1 MVVCKIIITKKA
13 YMIKFLRVVI
23 CLFVALFSMSAEA
36 RYGLD
41 AVEIYKQARLKNYN
55 FLEYI
60 SDYGN
65 LIDNTNRFGDSA
77 LCVAIKYRD
86 KDTARLLIKY
96 GANKNHQCLRRLQAN
111 NTRVQSVAKS
121 NIITNKRPAPTYVSN
136 GNNGNYLLWGGIGAL
151 AVGGVALAGG
161 GGGGGGSHDEV
172 IKPIEPDEPNNPDDD
187 TGDDDT
193 GDDGT
198 GDDGTG
204 DDGTGDD
211 GTGDDGTGDD
221 GTGDDGT
228 GDDGTGDDG
237 TGDDG
242 TGDDGTGDDG
252 TGDDGTGDDGTGDDG
267 TGDDGTGDDGTG
279 DDGTGDDGTGDDG
292 TGDDGTGDDGTGDDG
307 TGDDGTGDD
316 GTGDDGTGDDGTGD
330 DGTGD
335 DGGNDEVKLYDVS
348 SSEFRTSEYSKG
360 NFLGLIRAA
369 EAYAHMYKKD
379 ANGKLI
385 SHQAGSDDPLEKV
398 KVGVIDVGVYAN
410 NDIKDKIS
418 MGFDANTYNNV
429 KNAKVY
435 VDGDIHYYVLENGSK
450 YYLLPVN
457 TITTTM
463 VGYEDQIFES
473 KSDLENALL
482 KNYSL
487 TLDKFKIINSGG
499 SNPGYNYPL
508 TDNFETWWNYIVSLS
523 HGTHI
528 AGIIGASK
536 NNNGMH
542 GVAFENAE
550 IVGAS
555 WDLDQNMYA
564 TVVGMVDEGV
574 KVLNNSWGDKSTDIK
589 NASTPNWLK
598 YYDENTL
605 LSYAYAASKGAVWVQ
620 STGNDGKNEGVVQNA
635 IGGMNLSDYGY
646 SGDKEYEVSYVAV
659 TALGTDGR
667 IASYA
672 NKCGSASAWCIAAP
686 GTDIISTDASDNGYM
701 IMDGTSMAA
710 PVVSGSIAL
719 LQGYYP
725 WLNTKNIAYLLLETA
740 NDSGV
745 YANSA
750 VYGKGA
756 LDLEAAVTTPI
767 GGLGLPEESDLS
779 SLKSVGLTRL
789 ATSDVVQNKLL
800 KAMPKTITAYDAL
813 KRPFEYET
821 AKLIKTTHGS
831 SANLRNDVSRIA
843 MADSGVKTIR
853 DDKTGFMFRS
863 SQSLNNEGNYH
874 LSTAEVVNESES
886 GATRFYY
893 AENSNYINN
902 DDALKSDNNPY
913 LSMRNAYG
921 VENSLNLSDTSKLKL
936 SMQIGENGLFN
947 RDEDIDKHNFDERAY
962 SIGAEYSFN
971 LTDYLELST
980 LGGMLFEE
988 DAMLGLNGEGGF
1000 NVNDSSTYYMGLRAK
1015 LNLTNN
1021 ISLLAAYY
1029 RGYTSGFDSNMLS
1042 ISDLETESFML
1053 AGEYNLNASDK
1064 VGLMLSSPMSVAKG
1078 SASMTYS
1085 TGRDNYSNSAYLNKI
1100 KTSLRPEAKEYDLG
1114 MYFKSKPSDNVSLS
1128 GKFETRFNADG
1139 KRGVEDY
1146 IGVVG
1151 AHIKW

>member
-1 MVVCKIIITKKA
+1 MHFNYKTALYFVV
-13 YMIKFLRVVI
+13 
-23 CLFVALFSMSAEA
+23 
-36 RYGLD
+36 GLGFAFGGISD
-41 AVEIYKQARLKNYN
+41 TYASSISPESIYNQAKLKNEKY
-55 FLEYI
+55 L
-60 SDYGN
+60 N
-65 LIDNTNRFGDSA
+65 LLKRYPDIINTENKNG
-77 LCVAIKYRD
+77 
-86 KDTARLLIKY
+86 DTAYCLALKDGDKELIKLLKKY
-96 GANKNHQCLRRLQAN
+96 GANAKHECVKKVSKNEKI
-111 NTRVQSVAKS
+111 AKKEKKLKKE
-121 NIITNKRPAPTYVSN
+121 NKRFAKKDVKRARFKSDNDTTPYWM
-136 GNNGNYLLWGGIGAL
+136 WGLGTV
-151 AVGGVALAGG
+151 AVAGGVASLSG
-161 GGGGGGSHDEV
+161 GGGGGGSGSGSIPV
-172 IKPIEPDEPNNPDDD
+172 
-187 TGDDDT
+187 
-193 GDDGT
+193 DDGIYK
-198 GDDGTG
+198 GDGTALG
-204 DDGTGDD
+204 FET
-211 GTGDDGTGDD
+211 
-221 GTGDDGT
+221 
-228 GDDGTGDDG
+228 
-237 TGDDG
+237 
-242 TGDDGTGDDG
+242 
-252 TGDDGTGDDGTGDDG
+252 
-267 TGDDGTGDDGTG
+267 
-279 DDGTGDDGTGDDG
+279 
-292 TGDDGTGDDGTGDDG
+292 
-307 TGDDGTGDD
+307 
-316 GTGDDGTGDDGTGD
+316 
-330 DGTGD
+330 
-335 DGGNDEVKLYDVS
+335 N
-348 SSEFRTSEYSKG
+348 EYKKA
-360 NFLGLIRAA
+360 NFLSSINASK
-369 EAYAHMYKKD
+369 AYEYIYSADGEGHVK
-379 ANGKLI
+379 
-385 SHQAGSDDPLEKV
+385 SHQANSEDPLEKV
-398 KVGVIDVGVYAN
+398 RVGIIDSGVSASGDLNGKVVGGYDVNDYNNDKDIYAYDAGDNEFYFYKENGVYYSFVTEDGGITFYTYTINGQEVDITKN
-410 NDIKDKIS
+410 NIDEFVGLLSSK
-418 MGFDANTYNNV
+418 FDV
-429 KNAKVY
+429 KL
-435 VDGDIHYYVLENGSK
+435 D
-450 YYLLPVN
+450 
-457 TITTTM
+457 
-463 VGYEDQIFES
+463 F
-473 KSDLENALL
+473 
-482 KNYSL
+482 
-487 TLDKFKIINSGG
+487 DKFKVVNKGDGYAPGARDTGLGPEVDAYSKIESIDHG
-499 SNPGYNYPL
+499 SH
-508 TDNFETWWNYIVSLS
+508 V
-523 HGTHI
+523 
-528 AGIIGASK
+528 AGIIAGRK
-536 NNNGMH
+536 DEKGMH

-550 IVGAS
+550 IVGIS
-555 WDLDQNMYA
+555 WDFEKDIYSA
-564 TVVGMVDEGV
+564 VKKAVDESKV
-574 KVLNNSWGDKSTDIK
+574 KVFNNSWGVSTDEG
-589 NASTPNWLK
+589 
-598 YYDENTL
+598 YDARDADL
-605 LSYAYAASKGAVWVQ
+605 LITNDVSAVKSYAYAASKGAVWVQ
-620 STGNDGKNEGVVQNA
+620 ATGNDGSSQPN
-635 IGGMNLSDYGY
+635 IHTGMKGLDLSSFGY

-672 NKCGSASAWCIAAP
+672 NRCGVAQDWCIAAP
-686 GTDIISTDASDNGYM
+686 GTRIESANSMGGQM
-701 IMDGTSMAA
+701 VMSGTSMAT

-779 SLKSVGLTRL
+779 SLKSVGLTKL

-947 RDEDIDKHNFDERAY
+947 RDEDLDKHNFDERAY